1 MPIRRDVRPLD
12 PMESP
17 RFTQISTFARLPHD
31 RDLSDI
37 EVVFLGIPF
46 DDGTTFRT
54 GARMGP
60 AAVRENSRLLRP
72 YNMFVESSPFDEFNV
87 VDYGDVNVI
96 PGSFMHTADAISETL
111 GGVLDRR
118 VIPII
123 CGGDHS
129 ITLPVLRELSRV
141 HGRINLIHFDSHFD
155 FWDSY
160 WGQKY
165 THGTWLRRSLEEN
178 LLGKVAQAGI
188 RGPQFTPDDIQY
200 SVDQNI
206 ILQTIKDFHVKGV
219 ECAMQAILCAI
230 PPHEPLYVS
239 WDIDVVD
246 PAYAMATGTPEVGG
260 LTSWQA
266 LECIRALV
274 GHRLVGMDIVEV
286 SPPYDG
292 PGAITSLLA
301 ANLFFEGLS
310 VLAKNHANGVLAY
323 PPDS

>member
-1 MPIRRDVRPLD
+1 MSIRRDIRPLD

-17 RFTQISTFARLPHD
+17 RFTQISTFGRLPHD
-31 RDLSDI
+31 QDLSDI
-37 EVVFLGIPF
+37 EVAFLGIPF

-72 YNMFVESSPFDEFNV
+72 YNMFVESSPFDQFNV

-96 PGSFMHTADAISETL
+96 PGSFMHTAEAISETL
-111 GGVLDRR
+111 GAVVDQG
-118 VIPII
+118 VIPLI

-141 HGRINLIHFDSHFD
+141 HGGINLIHFDSHFD

-178 LLGKVAQAGI
+178 LLGTVAQAGI
-188 RGPQFTPDDIQY
+188 RGPQFTPDDLQY
-200 SVDQNI
+200 SAHQNI
-206 ILQTIKDFHVKGV
+206 TLQTIKDFHVKGV
-219 ECAMQAILCAI
+219 EGAMDTILQAI
-230 PPHEPLYVS
+230 PPDGPLYVS

-274 GHRLVGMDIVEV
+274 GRRLVGMDIVEV

-310 VLAKNHANGVLAY
+310 VMAKNAAQGLA
-323 PPDS
+323 PF